1 MIKKKLWFIISIQS
15 IWYIICCISYVPFIQ
30 YVEIIINDISEYDP
44 EAEAMASKMANHN
57 GSSEVATNEI
67 QDGSFKPIEEQP
79 AHSYPPNPGYYN
91 SGKTDSN
98 LNFSI
103 WTSGDME

>member
-1 MIKKKLWFIISIQS
+1 
-15 IWYIICCISYVPFIQ
+15 
-30 YVEIIINDISEYDP
+30 
-44 EAEAMASKMANHN
+44 MASKMANHN

-98 LNFSI
+98 LNLSI
-103 WTSGDME
+103 

>member
-1 MIKKKLWFIISIQS
+1 MQHVIS
-15 IWYIICCISYVPFIQ
+15 CISHVSYNQNNFP
-30 YVEIIINDISEYDP
+30 EYDP

-79 AHSYPPNPGYYN
+79 ANDYNSYPPNPGDYKLWN
-91 SGKTDSN
+91 R
-98 LNFSI
+98 
-103 WTSGDME
+103 